1 MKNTKN
7 FLLVALLAISNFV
20 MAQLPKTISKG
31 TQNAELAV
39 DSSEIFLDQ
48 ALKSGSSNDH
58 AATAMALSKSVE
70 FIGKSSEN
78 SSGEFK
84 DKLLGQVGNLNKLI
98 PLAKSGGLQSGV
110 LQKTIAL
117 VKMALGAN
125 KISSLLGGKSLV
137 GQASA
142 LTGNLGMMKSGLSL
156 LGGPSAASGGSLIS
170 TAMSS
175 VNLLKTGGAAAEPK
189 VRDSLGG
196 VLNLAK
202 GLL

>member
-1 MKNTKN
+1 MKTTKSI
-7 FLLVALLAISNFV
+7 LIVALLAISSVSF
-20 MAQLPKTISKG
+20 AQFPKALAKP
-31 TQNAELAV
+31 AETVDAV
-39 DSSEIFLDQ
+39 TDSTEMMLDNVLSLS
-48 ALKSGSSNDH
+48 AGKDN
-58 AATAMALSKSVE
+58 AATAMALTKTVE
-70 FIGKSSEN
+70 SIEKSSES

-84 DKLLGQVGNLNKLI
+84 DKLLGQVGNLKKLI
-98 PLAKSGGLQSGV
+98 PLISGGGVQSGV
-110 LQKTIAL
+110 LQKAIAM

-125 KISSLLGGKSLV
+125 KLSSLMGGKSLV

-156 LGGPSAASGGSLIS
+156 LGGSSAASGGSLIS

-196 VLNLAK
+196 VLKFAK
-202 GLL
+202 GIL

>member
-7 FLLVALLAISNFV
+7 FLLVALLVISNFV
-20 MAQLPKTISKG
+20 MAQLPKSLSKG
-31 TQNAELAV
+31 TQNAEMAV
-39 DSSEIFLDQ
+39 DSSDIFLDQ
-48 ALKSGSSNDH
+48 ALKFGSSNDH

-70 FIGKSSEN
+70 SIGKSSDN

-84 DKLLGQVGNLNKLI
+84 DKLLGQVANLNKLI
-98 PLAKSGGLQSGV
+98 PLAKTGGLQSGV
-110 LQKTIAL
+110 LQKATAL

-125 KISSLLGGKSLV
+125 KISSLLGAKSLV
-137 GQASA
+137 RQASA
-142 LTGNLGMMKSGLSL
+142 LSGNLGMMKSGLSL

>member
-7 FLLVALLAISNFV
+7 FLLVALLVISNFV
-20 MAQLPKTISKG
+20 MAQLPKSLSKG
-31 TQNAELAV
+31 TQNAEMAV
-39 DSSEIFLDQ
+39 DSNEIFLDQ
-48 ALKSGSSNDH
+48 ALKFVSSNDH

-70 FIGKSSEN
+70 SIGKSSDN

-84 DKLLGQVGNLNKLI
+84 DKLLGQVANLNKLI
-98 PLAKSGGLQSGV
+98 PLAKTGGLQSGV
-110 LQKTIAL
+110 LQKATAL

-125 KISSLLGGKSLV
+125 KISSLLGAKSLV

-142 LTGNLGMMKSGLSL
+142 LSGNLGMMKSGLSL